1 MDYLN
6 PRGEPFT
13 SADVLVLLRSLSQ
26 VPIDPVHFEGEERE
40 VALGLQA
47 IQKRVEESISLYEA
61 RQGRPLSSSQRSLL
75 KQSLTAK
82 LLQSQISSDASSVSL
97 FLKRSQKSF
106 EELLKL
112 SERRRTPPKGES

>member
-6 PRGEPFT
+6 PRGKPFT
-13 SADVLVLLRSLSQ
+13 SADVVALLRSLSK
-26 VPIDPVHFEGEERE
+26 VPIDPLNFEGEERD
-40 VALGLQA
+40 VAVGLQA
-47 IQKRVEESISLYEA
+47 IQKRVDESISLYES
-61 RQGRPLSSSQRSLL
+61 RQGKPLSHAKRSLL

-82 LLQSQISSDASSVSL
+82 LLQSTFSTDNSSVSL

-112 SERRRTPPKGES
+112 SEKRRTPPKEGS